1 LPATNPAYD
10 VKGNL
15 LFTPGAPAASDA
27 LVWDI
32 DNHLSSYTKNG
43 VTTTF
48 TYDALGRRLEKTT
61 GSNSTLFICAGQQV
75 IEEYSLSGGS
85 YSLERSYVYGTYVD
99 DVIAKVEAPGST
111 GGSPSVLYYHSDRQ
125 FNVRGLTGSSGNIL
139 ELYAYSPYGKQII
152 MNASGVER
160 NVSAHDNNYGF
171 TGRYLDVE
179 TGLWYF
185 RARYFNVEM
194 GRFISR
200 DPLGYVD
207 GMSLY
212 NGYFAEGFGVDP
224 SGLTDGWMHMQTDEE
239 GAQMIQNYRD
249 MSPEGPSVIDHFNP
263 LIDRG
268 DYIDNR
274 KWFEKNY
281 PHWTKFAIKNFSAE
295 ILSAITNEYCPS
307 GETEIPNPTAYTVTP
322 YFAGPSNISEG
333 HLTRS
338 PSRFT
343 NETRH
348 GDQPQSAFSADKILG
363 SFVYEV
369 RNIKVKYFKAD
380 GERLFAYGAEVV
392 ISDGLGFQPH
402 DGYGYWLLG
411 WWWAKPTPV
420 IRAKW
425 RIIGFGI
432 CPCEED

>member
-1 LPATNPAYD
+1 M
-10 VKGNL
+10 KRIL
-15 LFTPGAPAASDA
+15 L
-27 LVWDI
+27 
-32 DNHLSSYTKNG
+32 
-43 VTTTF
+43 TTF
-48 TYDALGRRLEKTT
+48 FLFSCFYAQARHIPVSSSASEPHIGHFCENCSDLYPEKTLYLVEVQQ
-61 GSNSTLFICAGQQV
+61 GYILFLAENSCQ
-75 IEEYSLSGGS
+75 SL
-85 YSLERSYVYGTYVD
+85 Y
-99 DVIAKVEAPGST
+99 
-111 GGSPSVLYYHSDRQ
+111 
-125 FNVRGLTGSSGNIL
+125 
-139 ELYAYSPYGKQII
+139 
-152 MNASGVER
+152 
-160 NVSAHDNNYGF
+160 
-171 TGRYLDVE
+171 
-179 TGLWYF
+179 
-185 RARYFNVEM
+185 
-194 GRFISR
+194 
-200 DPLGYVD
+200 PLGYID